1 MRLSSFLS
9 GSQVET
15 IHRNALRVL
24 AEVGVLV
31 EHEEV
36 AKRLRSV
43 GGEVD
48 ESGRVRFPST
58 LVERALQDRTKE
70 APVENHPKV
79 SVFSGIY
86 QCQYLDP
93 ISGAYLPFDRD
104 KLAFY
109 LALAASLPGMG
120 DRVLLGMPFEEPGIP
135 ISCGPLLEKVYC
147 WRYGAVPGGAV
158 QLSELCEPLLDLFEC
173 HASWSGRPLREV
185 FAACGYMLSPLRL
198 ARVECEQLLFF
209 AKHDCRM
216 NIGHQPNQG
225 GTAPITLAGVL
236 TLSLAEQIFLF
247 LLHSAFYENA
257 PFELNG
263 GVTTTDPRNVMAVYG
278 RPEKQRV
285 NAAFADIAQFY
296 GCPCRGHSG
305 LSDAK
310 VPTTEAGAQKAI
322 GALLTALALGEGFI
336 EAGLLSIDEV
346 CSPVQMILD
355 YEIAK
360 ALSALLAE
368 PTINDIECAFDE
380 IAGLKAGEG
389 FFGTEL
395 SASRCRTEMFLPKT
409 WSKQSLSGWLRT
421 GCKVDTDYARDWIAS
436 FNTNYCAGSLLSDAE
451 ERELSTIISKAAR
464 GTTAVI

>member
-120 DRVLLGMPFEEPGIP
+120 VR
-135 ISCGPLLEKVYC
+135 
-147 WRYGAVPGGAV
+147 
-158 QLSELCEPLLDLFEC
+158 
-173 HASWSGRPLREV
+173 
-185 FAACGYMLSPLRL
+185 
-198 ARVECEQLLFF
+198 
-209 AKHDCRM
+209 
-216 NIGHQPNQG
+216 
-225 GTAPITLAGVL
+225 
-236 TLSLAEQIFLF
+236 
-247 LLHSAFYENA
+247 
-257 PFELNG
+257 
-263 GVTTTDPRNVMAVYG
+263 
-278 RPEKQRV
+278 
-285 NAAFADIAQFY
+285 
-296 GCPCRGHSG
+296 
-305 LSDAK
+305 
-310 VPTTEAGAQKAI
+310 AI
-322 GALLTALALGEGFI
+322 
-336 EAGLLSIDEV
+336 
-346 CSPVQMILD
+346 
-355 YEIAK
+355 
-360 ALSALLAE
+360 
-368 PTINDIECAFDE
+368 
-380 IAGLKAGEG
+380 
-389 FFGTEL
+389 
-395 SASRCRTEMFLPKT
+395 RCRTRRR
-409 WSKQSLSGWLRT
+409 G
-421 GCKVDTDYARDWIAS
+421 
-436 FNTNYCAGSLLSDAE
+436 
-451 ERELSTIISKAAR
+451 AAQ
-464 GTTAVI
+464 